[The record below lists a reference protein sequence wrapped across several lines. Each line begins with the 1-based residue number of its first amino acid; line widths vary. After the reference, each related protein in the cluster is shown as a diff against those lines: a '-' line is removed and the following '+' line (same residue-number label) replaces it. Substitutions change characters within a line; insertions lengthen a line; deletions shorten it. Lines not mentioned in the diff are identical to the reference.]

1 MTKPTIYIE
10 TSVVSYL
17 TARTNADLITAAHQ
31 KATQDWWSDR
41 RQHFDLRVSAFVLAE
56 AQAGHPDAAQ
66 RRLDA
71 LADISALEL
80 LPLIETLATAL
91 LASGSVPQKARLD
104 ALHIATAA
112 VHGMNYLLTWNFR
125 HIANA
130 EKWGEIEAVCQRMGI
145 KMPRICSP
153 LELMQNA

>member
-1 MTKPTIYIE
+1 MSKPTVYLE

-17 TARTNADLITAAHQ
+17 TGRPNSDLIVAAHQ

-41 RQHFDLRVSAFVLAE
+41 SGDFELRVSEFVLGE
-56 AQAGHPDAAQ
+56 AKGGHPEAAQ
-66 RRLDA
+66 RRLA
-71 LADISALEL
+71 VLVGIPILEL
-80 LPLIETLATAL
+80 LPQIETLAAAL
-91 LASGSVPQKARLD
+91 LASGAVPAKARLD

-112 VHGMNYLLTWNFR
+112 VHGMGYLLTWNFR

-130 EKWGEIEAVCQRMGI
+130 EKWASIESVCWGMNI

-153 LELMQNA
+153 LELMRNE

>member
-1 MTKPTIYIE
+1 MTKPTVYVE

-31 KATQDWWSDR
+31 KATQDWWADR
-41 RQHFDLRVSAFVLAE
+41 RKDFDLRISAFVIAE
-56 AQAGHPDAAQ
+56 AQGGDPEAAQ
-66 RRLDA
+66 RRLQA
-71 LADISALEL
+71 LADIPTLDL
-80 LPLIETLATAL
+80 LPHIEALATAL
-91 LASGSVPQKARLD
+91 LASSAVPAKARLD

-112 VHGMNYLLTWNFR
+112 VHGMSYLLTWNFR

-130 EKWGEIEAVCQRMGI
+130 EKWGEIEAVCQRMRI

>member
-1 MTKPTIYIE
+1 MSKPTVYLE

-17 TARTNADLITAAHQ
+17 TGRPNSDLIVAAHQ

-41 RQHFDLRVSAFVLAE
+41 SGDFELRVSEFVLGE
-56 AQAGHPDAAQ
+56 AKGGHPEAAQ
-66 RRLDA
+66 RRLA
-71 LADISALEL
+71 VLVGIPILEL
-80 LPLIETLATAL
+80 LPQIETLAAAL
-91 LASGSVPQKARLD
+91 LASGAVPAKARLD

-112 VHGMNYLLTWNFR
+112 VHGMGYLLTWNFR

-130 EKWGEIEAVCQRMGI
+130 EKWASIESVCWGMN

-153 LELMQNA
+153 LELMRNE

>member
-1 MTKPTIYIE
+1 MTKPTVYVE

-31 KATQDWWSDR
+31 KATQDWWADR
-41 RQHFDLRVSAFVLAE
+41 RQDFDLHVSAFVLAE
-56 AQAGHPDAAQ
+56 AEGGNPEAAQ

-71 LADISALEL
+71 LAGIPTLEL
-80 LPLIETLATAL
+80 LPQIETLATAL
-91 LASGSVPQKARLD
+91 LASGAVPAKARLD

-112 VHGMNYLLTWNFR
+112 VHAMNYLLTWNFR

-130 EKWGEIEAVCQRMGI
+130 EKWGEIEVVCQRMGI